1 MSAEVT
7 VVFDSDETYHFRV
20 ATQDLAAVAADEAHR
35 WLDEQWMA
43 LDCTPVRPTGKVLA
57 LDKILGIAR
66 QGGGPRFAENGPW
79 AQAYAR
85 SVARV
90 LDRMAVRVDV
100 AANVVG

>member
-1 MSAEVT
+1 MSAEVI
-7 VVFDSDETYHFRV
+7 VVFDPDKTYHFRV
-20 ATQDLAAVAADEAHR
+20 AARDLAGTKEDDAHR

-43 LDCTPVRPTGKVLA
+43 LDCAPVRPTGKVLA

-66 QGGGPRFAENGPW
+66 QGGDARFAENGPW

-90 LDRMAVRVDV
+90 LDRSVVRVDV
-100 AANVVG
+100 AGNVVG